1 MDGQSPVINIV
12 CNFAKQVK
20 QLGVHDT
27 DDKVEGIISVGDN
40 YKQCRPLS
48 TQLIKLQFIITGKLP
63 KLCNIKRSKP
73 CTA

>member
-1 MDGQSPVINIV
+1 MDRQSPVINIV
-12 CNFAKQVK
+12 SDLAEQVE
-20 QLGVHDT
+20 QLCVHDT
-27 DDKVEGIISVGDN
+27 DDKVESIISVGDN